1 MIGCGLDSLSSFGSI
16 NKERSELTDDAGVG
30 LSSAVSSEVQSIIES
45 GVSELIRDVTD
56 GLRFS

>member
-1 MIGCGLDSLSSFGSI
+1 MGCGLDSLTSLGSI

-45 GVSELIRDVTD
+45 GFSELVRDAAD